1 MSPPS
6 RFPFSLL
13 PLLSG
18 FRQFLFFLCFLFPPS
33 VFSSASASVF
43 APRSRLLPF
52 PAIIRHFPR
61 PLPVPIS
68 ISCFAVILQSPCF
81 PLSPSQFPF
90 SLPDFP
96 VFPFPFLSVPPFRF
110 QSSCFPVPVSYHFL
124 PLPFPAPASVPA
136 ASSSPFPPPSPAP
149 VSAAPPPPKANL
161 SKSLYPF
168 GEDKEKCPNLLKS
181 FTKTF
186 CISKVYK
193 NIIHLARTGVES
205 LSFGL

>member
-110 QSSCFPVPVSYHFL
+110 QSSCFTLSALSL
-124 PLPFPAPASVPA
+124 PDFPFPRTRLRSRRFFFPVPA
-136 ASSSPFPPPSPAP
+136 AFSRPRFRRSPASKGEP
-149 VSAAPPPPKANL
+149 VK
-161 SKSLYPF
+161 KSI
-168 GEDKEKCPNLLKS
+168 S
-181 FTKTF
+181 F
-186 CISKVYK
+186 
-193 NIIHLARTGVES
+193 RGR
-205 LSFGL
+205 